1 MTEKFDMIAKTFQG
15 LEQVLADDLAALG
28 AQDIM
33 EGCRSVKFSGD
44 KELLYKANFR
54 LQTAIRILKPIYQ
67 FTAHTVDEFYGN
79 ARKFDWATV
88 MGLSHKFAVDA
99 VVNSQYFNHSRYVA
113 LKLKDAI
120 ADQFRDR
127 HGRRPFVDPQNPHI
141 QLHVH
146 VYEDQCTISLDSS
159 GHSLH
164 RRGYRQQHDLAPINE
179 VLAAGMLKLAGF
191 DGTCTLIDPMCGSG
205 TIAIEAALMAY
216 GIPPGVF
223 RERFGFE
230 HWFDFDSNLL
240 QDIYNDD
247 SMERDF
253 EHEIVASDI
262 SRQAIEIATRNA
274 KAAGL
279 FRKMRIDT
287 RSIFDYMPPT
297 DKPGLVVTNPP
308 YGERLK
314 LDQIELFYKQ
324 LGDCFKQRYAGYN
337 VWIITSNFEAM
348 KSFGLRPSRR
358 IPLFNGEL
366 ECSFQKFEMFSGSAR
381 DRAIQRAA
389 NAEQNDGDN

>member
-33 EGCRSVKFSGD
+33 VGCRSVKFSGD

-141 QLHVH
+141 QLK
-146 VYEDQCTISLDSS
+146 E
-159 GHSLH
+159 
-164 RRGYRQQHDLAPINE
+164 N
-179 VLAAGMLKLAGF
+179 
-191 DGTCTLIDPMCGSG
+191 
-205 TIAIEAALMAY
+205 
-216 GIPPGVF
+216 
-223 RERFGFE
+223 
-230 HWFDFDSNLL
+230 
-240 QDIYNDD
+240 
-247 SMERDF
+247 
-253 EHEIVASDI
+253 
-262 SRQAIEIATRNA
+262 
-274 KAAGL
+274 
-279 FRKMRIDT
+279 
-287 RSIFDYMPPT
+287 
-297 DKPGLVVTNPP
+297 
-308 YGERLK
+308 
-314 LDQIELFYKQ
+314 
-324 LGDCFKQRYAGYN
+324 
-337 VWIITSNFEAM
+337 
-348 KSFGLRPSRR
+348 
-358 IPLFNGEL
+358 
-366 ECSFQKFEMFSGSAR
+366 
-381 DRAIQRAA
+381 
-389 NAEQNDGDN
+389 

>member
-28 AQDIM
+28 VQDIM
-33 EGCRSVKFSGD
+33 VGCRSVKFSGD

-262 SRQAIEIATRNA
+262 SRQAIETATRNA

-314 LDQIELFYKQ
+314 LDQIELFYRQ

-389 NAEQNDGDN
+389 NAEQNEGDN